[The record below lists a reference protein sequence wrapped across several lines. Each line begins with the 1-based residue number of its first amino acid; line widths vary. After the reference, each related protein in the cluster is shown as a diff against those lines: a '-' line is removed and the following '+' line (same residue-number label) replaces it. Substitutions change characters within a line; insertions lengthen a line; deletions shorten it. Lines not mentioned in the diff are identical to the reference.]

1 MTDQAPKLLP
11 GFLFCLPQIK
21 AIQFL
26 LSRGFPLSH
35 NSIAAKHSAAIN
47 YLVHGVRPCSKGLRC
62 RLPSS
67 RGLVCSVRH
76 RWHFRQPAKA
86 LPGSDRWPALP
97 SGCEISASSAPMH
110 SDAPPAPSGSGTRN
124 VSDNTNNIE
133 HQAVTTFSKMIN
145 DEKSW
150 AKINLKNFT
159 KITNSKEDEIIF
171 GTKLSACNQIPENA
185 IAENDKRWQIS
196 GWHEAAGDYF
206 KNQQIF
212 MPFKKIKNPFER
224 G

>member
-1 MTDQAPKLLP
+1 MTDEAPKLLP

-35 NSIAAKHSAAIN
+35 NFIEGKQSSAIN
-47 YLVHGVRPCSKGLRC
+47 YLVHGVRPCSKELRC
-62 RLPSS
+62 RLLSS
-67 RGLVCSVRH
+67 RDLACSVRH
-76 RWHFRQPAKA
+76 RWHFRQPAMG

-150 AKINLKNFT
+150 AKINLKKLHGNN
-159 KITNSKEDEIIF
+159 KLEEDKIIF
-171 GTKLSACNQIPENA
+171 GTKLSACNQIPQNA
-185 IAENDKRWQIS
+185 ITKNDKEGKSRADSRQLEIILKS
-196 GWHEAAGDYF
+196 SEF
-206 KNQQIF
+206 SCLS
-212 MPFKKIKNPFER
+212 KK
-224 G
+224 